1 MAQHYSNLETIKNI
15 FSIPLEYSKVIDD
28 VDSLGKIKA
37 DRYQKILSND
47 YFVCYDVYP
56 SNPLKSL
63 LGYSVANCC
72 DTDEVEEYMLGLL
85 TPIMTD
91 DFTVDSLNH
100 VIIDGMRGLEV
111 YAPMRLGEEDK
122 YLYVVY
128 ITDEENAFFVF
139 AISDADVEDSL
150 DEFSFAVRSFH
161 RLNRVTVTF
170 NSQDVSSEH
179 DHECECNHEHEHD
192 HEHEHEHEHECGD
205 ECDHDL
211 ENNIEDHFA
220 QKKIKFIMDNLAEEI
235 GTADQELEA
244 MIIIN
249 DLKFDNDGYEFLLR
263 NVYVDDYIDVDFVT
277 YYPNIDINDVFLKI
291 KSELTDLKDIDTISI
306 TIIDKT
312 ITSLTLYPE
321 DQDSE

>member
-15 FSIPLEYSKVIDD
+15 FSIPLEYNKVIDD

-37 DRYQKILSND
+37 DKYEKILSND

-56 SNPLKSL
+56 SNSLKSL

-91 DFTVDSLNH
+91 DFTVDSLNY

-111 YAPMRLGEEDK
+111 YAPMRFGEDEK
-122 YLYVVY
+122 YIYVVY
-128 ITDEENAFFVF
+128 ITDEENAFFIF

-150 DEFSFAVRSFH
+150 DEFSFAARSFH
-161 RLNRVTVTF
+161 RLNRTLVIE
-170 NSQDVSSEH
+170 NLSDVSTEH
-179 DHECECNHEHEHD
+179 NDEHNHD
-192 HEHEHEHEHECGD
+192 HEHECGD
-205 ECDHDL
+205 ECNHDL
-211 ENNIEDHFA
+211 ENNVENYFA
-220 QKKIKFIMDNLAEEI
+220 QKKIKSIMDDFASDI

-244 MIIIN
+244 MVIIN

-263 NVYVDDYIDVDFVT
+263 NIYVDDYIDVDFVK
-277 YYPNIDINDVFLKI
+277 YFPDIDINDVFLKI

-306 TIIDKT
+306 TIIDRT
-312 ITSLTLYPE
+312 LTSLTLYPE